1 MKTMEVIIAFADDNG
16 KDNSL
21 DDTNIRDSVDEAD
34 NVEMTGPL
42 ERPPNPPPVEAAPMK
57 PSLWSMLNIWSASS
71 SPL

>member
-1 MKTMEVIIAFADDNG
+1 MITMDVIIAFADDDG
-16 KDNSL
+16 KHSNL
-21 DDTNIRDSVDEAD
+21 DDTNLRDSVDEAD
-34 NVEMTGPL
+34 DDEITGPL